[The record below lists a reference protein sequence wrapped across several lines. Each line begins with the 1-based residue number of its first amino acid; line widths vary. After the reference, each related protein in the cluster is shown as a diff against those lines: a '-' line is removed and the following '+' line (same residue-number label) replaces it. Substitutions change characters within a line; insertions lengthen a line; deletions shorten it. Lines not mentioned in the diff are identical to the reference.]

1 MTRIIGL
8 TGGIGSGKSTVANYI
23 ASKGIPVYIADE
35 EAKKLM
41 DSKVIIKKIQA
52 IFEESILTNEGNL
65 DRKKIASIVFNSPEK
80 LVELNNIVHPEVKKH
95 FTNWVKKQKNHHLL
109 LQAYAETDQLLPL
122 VLVGQGGLQAE
133 CEALAK
139 QLGISDKVFFVG
151 FHSNPYPWI
160 ASATGMVLSSIYEG
174 FGIVIAEALALDV
187 PVISTDCESGPAEI
201 LPSNNLIPV
210 NDADALAEKMTQLMH
225 HPAYFSHPFNEKLL
239 PKSVAQRYLNLVS

>member
-95 FTNWVKKQKNHHLL
+95 FTNWVKKQKNHPFVVKEVAILF
-109 LQAYAETDQLLPL
+109 ETK
-122 VLVGQGGLQAE
+122 GN
-133 CEALAK
+133 LAC
-139 QLGISDKVFFVG
+139 DKVIMITAPEEIRIERAMKRDNVDRE
-151 FHSNPYPWI
+151 
-160 ASATGMVLSSIYEG
+160 SILNR
-174 FGIVIAEALALDV
+174 IKNQ
-187 PVISTDCESGPAEI
+187 
-201 LPSNNLIPV
+201 LPE
-210 NDADALAEKMTQLMH
+210 AEKIKMSD
-225 HPAYFSHPFNEKLL
+225 F
-239 PKSVAQRYLNLVS
+239 VVSNTVLKNTFTEIDKILKILTKT

>member
-52 IFEESILTNEGNL
+52 IFEESILANEGNL

-95 FTNWVKKQKNHHLL
+95 FTNWVKKQKNHPFVVKEVAILF
-109 LQAYAETDQLLPL
+109 ETK
-122 VLVGQGGLQAE
+122 GN
-133 CEALAK
+133 LAC
-139 QLGISDKVFFVG
+139 DKVIMITAPEEIRIERAMKRDNVDRE
-151 FHSNPYPWI
+151 
-160 ASATGMVLSSIYEG
+160 SI
-174 FGIVIAEALALDV
+174 INRIKNQ
-187 PVISTDCESGPAEI
+187 
-201 LPSNNLIPV
+201 LPE
-210 NDADALAEKMTQLMH
+210 AEKIKMSD
-225 HPAYFSHPFNEKLL
+225 F
-239 PKSVAQRYLNLVS
+239 VVSNTVLQNTFTEIDKILKILTKT

>member
-95 FTNWVKKQKNHHLL
+95 FTNWVKKQKNHPFVVKEVAILF
-109 LQAYAETDQLLPL
+109 ETK
-122 VLVGQGGLQAE
+122 GN
-133 CEALAK
+133 LAC
-139 QLGISDKVFFVG
+139 DKVIMITAPEEIRIERAMKRDNVDKE
-151 FHSNPYPWI
+151 S
-160 ASATGMVLSSIYEG
+160 VLNRIKNQ
-174 FGIVIAEALALDV
+174 
-187 PVISTDCESGPAEI
+187 
-201 LPSNNLIPV
+201 LPE
-210 NDADALAEKMTQLMH
+210 AEKIKMSD
-225 HPAYFSHPFNEKLL
+225 F
-239 PKSVAQRYLNLVS
+239 VVSNTVLQNTFTEIDKILKILTKT